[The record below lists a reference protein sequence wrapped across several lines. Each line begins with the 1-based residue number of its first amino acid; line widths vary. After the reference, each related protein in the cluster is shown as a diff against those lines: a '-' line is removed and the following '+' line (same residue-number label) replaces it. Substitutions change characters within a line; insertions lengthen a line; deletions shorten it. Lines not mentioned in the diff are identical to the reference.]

1 MAKRQERAIVF
12 QFIQAGVIVE
22 NSGGLAATN
31 KKVSHWSI
39 FV

>member
-22 NSGGLAATN
+22 NSGGLA
-31 KKVSHWSI
+31 SGD
-39 FV
+39 